1 MRGLVLR
8 EKLHS
13 LTGGVLGREQMIIVV
28 SERV

>member
-13 LTGGVLGREQMIIVV
+13 LIGGVLGRERVIIVV